1 MAWQFGSRKN
11 TPEIYLKG
19 KSMLK
24 ATNLNTTYDNREV
37 LKNVEITIEPGK
49 ITSLIGPSGAG
60 KTTLLRVLS
69 MLEKPKSGNISLDN
83 KKVEFPIQK
92 NDQASPWPEVS
103 VVFQQLFIW
112 PHLTL
117 RKNIELPL
125 EIRGTLNESKQ
136 HLDQLYR
143 TFDMAEYLDRFP
155 NEVSLGQRQRVA
167 LVRALALKPKYLLLD
182 EITSSLDVEQ
192 SAIILS
198 HLTEI
203 KKQGVGILMV
213 AHDIDFALSNADTVC
228 FMENGK
234 IVKQGKPYEFLL
246 ESKDQ
251 RISNF
256 IDSASLGSANVRM
269 YFGQEEFQAYHLA
282 LLERLQ
288 PNSTITIIGG
298 LGKTWYDP
306 MKDKYAQYDALRIK
320 KNITW
325 NMLMYEYGDEDSRLA
340 REHPEL
346 NKLFTLSKSM
356 KNMADININSDGTVI
371 LQIFD
376 PIPTVIEIKNQA
388 LADSYLN
395 YGSLDNCMG
404 KV

>member
-269 YFGQEEFQAYHLA
+269 YFGQEEFQA
-282 LLERLQ
+282 
-288 PNSTITIIGG
+288 
-298 LGKTWYDP
+298 
-306 MKDKYAQYDALRIK
+306 
-320 KNITW
+320 
-325 NMLMYEYGDEDSRLA
+325 
-340 REHPEL
+340 
-346 NKLFTLSKSM
+346 
-356 KNMADININSDGTVI
+356 
-371 LQIFD
+371 
-376 PIPTVIEIKNQA
+376 
-388 LADSYLN
+388 
-395 YGSLDNCMG
+395 
-404 KV
+404 